1 MSAPVTQPAGP
12 IGVLAHLSDEE
23 WADLLRDFETAPEAR
38 EVAADVHQVLGD
50 PAANVPAPDDTRRC
64 NRQETR

>member
-1 MSAPVTQPAGP
+1 MPESVNQSAGP
-12 IGVLAHLSDEE
+12 IGVLAHLGDEE

-38 EVAADVHQVLGD
+38 EVAADVHQVLGT
-50 PAANVPAPDDTRRC
+50 ANVPAPDHTRC